1 MCQGLFE
8 KSAAGRV
15 TGCALPPG
23 ISRGECAGQG
33 IGVDWV
39 YLAWWTVL
47 TCYGALVTRQTER
60 KIGREKKDKA
70 RQRCK

>member
-8 KSAAGRV
+8 KSAAGRA
-15 TGCALPPG
+15 TGCALSPG

-39 YLAWWTVL
+39 YLAWRTIL
-47 TCYGALVTRQTER
+47 TWYGSLVTRQTER
-60 KIGREKKDKA
+60 DWERKE
-70 RQRCK
+70 RQGETEL